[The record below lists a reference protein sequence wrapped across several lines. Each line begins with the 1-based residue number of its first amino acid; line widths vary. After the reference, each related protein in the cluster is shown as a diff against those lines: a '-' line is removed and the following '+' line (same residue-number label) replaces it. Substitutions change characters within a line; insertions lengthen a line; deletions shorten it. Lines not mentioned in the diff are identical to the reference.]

1 MDAFTLGNMFRARS
15 MSRIWTTWLTA
26 WVLLLGALAPTLS
39 HALMAQGPANQGF
52 WGAAICSSSGTKDST
67 SPSSPDTPSGTS
79 AFGAHCPFC
88 LPHDG
93 SMGLPP
99 LDLTGS
105 IPQMVEADSVPFLF
119 LHAPQPL
126 FAWGGAQPRAPPAE
140 LI

>member
-26 WVLLLGALAPTLS
+26 WVVLLGALAPTLS
-39 HALMAQGPANQGF
+39 HAWMTRGAVDQGW
-52 WGAAICSSSGTKDST
+52 WGSAICSSSGENNST
-67 SPSSPDTPSGTS
+67 GSSSSDAPSGNS
-79 AFGAHCPFC
+79 AFAAHCPFC

-93 SMGLPP
+93 SLGLPP
-99 LDLTGS
+99 VDLAGCV
-105 IPQMVEADSVPFLF
+105 PQMTDAGTVPFLF

-126 FAWGGAQPRAPPAE
+126 FAWGGAQPRAPPAA